1 MRVLVTGASGYIGGR
16 LIPRLL
22 AEGHQVRAM
31 TRDPRR
37 LDLDPWRSDVEVVS
51 GDVLDIDSLE
61 TAMDGCDSA
70 FYLIHS
76 MDGSV
81 EDFKERDRRAAQN
94 FADSAAASNL
104 ARIVYLGGLGEGS
117 DLSEHLAS
125 RQEVGEILASG
136 RTPVTELR
144 AAVIIGSGSVS
155 FEMLRYLTEVLPA
168 MVTPKWVRTV
178 CQPIAI
184 ADVLRILVH
193 AIEDTGS
200 ESWIR
205 RIGGPDR
212 LTYEEMMR
220 IYAEVAGLP
229 RRWIVPVPVLT
240 PKLSSHWVGLVTP
253 LPTGVA
259 KPLVESLR
267 VEVSVEDNS
276 YAEGIVGDLMS
287 YREAVT
293 RALDHANGRAVS
305 TRWSDTAESPA
316 RALPS
321 DPEWAGGSVQVDLQ
335 TTTSKASPDDLFWAF
350 ARIGGIVGYYTMDW
364 AWRLRG
370 LLDSLVGGV
379 GLRRGRRHP
388 EEIRQGEA
396 LDFWRVV
403 DVEPGRRL
411 QLYAEMRLP
420 GEAWLTFTAEP
431 DAGGSRLEQKAV
443 FVPRGLL
450 GRLYWWA
457 MLPFHAAI
465 FRVMA
470 ERIARAAEGR
480 NSQTSVERRA

>member
-1 MRVLVTGASGYIGGR
+1 MKILVTGASGYIGGR

-37 LDLDPWRSDVEVVS
+37 LESDPWRSHVEVVR
-51 GDVLDIDSLE
+51 GDVLDLESLQS
-61 TAMDGCDSA
+61 AMAGCDAA

-76 MDGSV
+76 MDDSD
-81 EDFKERDRRAAQN
+81 EDFQERDRRAAQN
-94 FADSAAASNL
+94 FADAAAAAKVS
-104 ARIVYLGGLGEGS
+104 RIVYLGGLGEGS

-136 RTPVTELR
+136 STPVTELR

-155 FEMLRYLTEVLPA
+155 FEMLRYLTEVLPV
-168 MVTPKWVRTV
+168 MVTPKWVRTA

-184 ADVLRILVH
+184 ADVLRILAH
-193 AIEDTGS
+193 AIEEPDVGS
-200 ESWIR
+200 SVR
-205 RIGGPDR
+205 RIGGPDQ
-212 LTYEEMMR
+212 LTYEQMMR

-229 RRWIVPVPVLT
+229 RRLILPVPVLS

-253 LPTGVA
+253 LPTSVA

-267 VEVSVEDNS
+267 IEVTVEDNS
-276 YAEGIVGDLMS
+276 YAEEVVGDLIG

-293 RALDHANGRAVS
+293 RALEHSKSLDVV

-316 RALPS
+316 RALPG
-321 DPEWAGGSVQVDLQ
+321 DPDWAGGSVLVDVQ
-335 TTTSKASPDDLFWAF
+335 KTTSRASPADLFWAF
-350 ARIGGIVGYYTMDW
+350 ARIGGTVGYYTMNW
-364 AWRLRG
+364 AWALRG

-403 DVEPGRRL
+403 EVEPGRRL

-431 DAGGSRLEQKAV
+431 DAEGSRLEQKAV

-465 FRVMA
+465 FRIMA
-470 ERIARAAEGR
+470 ERIARAAESR
-480 NSQTSVERRA
+480 SAVTSSDVPG